1 MESTGGR
8 PAGSPFPAASGIAMM
23 TSPGLGRAHMAG
35 RGAVRLALRAASLAL
50 TVAVTLAGL
59 IALTFF
65 IGRIVPIDP
74 VLTVVGDQAPQE
86 VYDRVFREMGLDRP
100 VAWQF
105 AAYLGD
111 VIRLDLG
118 RSMVT
123 GRAVSSDILRF
134 FPATFELA
142 ILGIVIG
149 MALGIPAGVIAAV
162 KRDTWIDHVV
172 RVVAL
177 IGYSVPIFW
186 LALMALLV
194 FYARLGWVSGPGQID
209 IGYAYSFA
217 RVTGFVLVDTAL
229 SGNRDVFVN
238 AVSHIAL
245 PALLVGYYSMAYIS
259 RMTRSV
265 MLEQL
270 NSEYVLAARLKGASE
285 YAIVVHHALRNAAI
299 PLVTIVAL
307 SFGGLLEGSVLIET
321 VFSWPGLGNHIA
333 QSLLGGDIN
342 AVLGGT
348 LVVGAIFV
356 LLNVVSDLLYGVL
369 DPRTRSHA

>member
-1 MESTGGR
+1 M
-8 PAGSPFPAASGIAMM
+8 
-23 TSPGLGRAHMAG
+23 
-35 RGAVRLALRAASLAL
+35 L
-50 TVAVTLAGL
+50 TVGLTLIGL
-59 IALTFF
+59 VALTFF
-65 IGRIVPIDP
+65 IGRVVPIDP
-74 VLTVVGDQAPQE
+74 VLTVVGDQAPQD
-86 VYDRVFREMGLDRP
+86 VYDRVYREMGLDQP
-100 VAWQF
+100 MIMQF
-105 AAYLGD
+105 ISYLGD
-111 VIRLDLG
+111 VVRLDLG
-118 RSMVT
+118 ESMVS
-123 GRAVSSDILRF
+123 GRSVASDILRF

-142 ILGIVIG
+142 ILGILIG
-149 MALGIPAGVIAAV
+149 VALGLPSGVIAAV
-162 KRDTWIDHVV
+162 MHDTWVDHLV

-194 FYARLGWVSGPGQID
+194 FYARLEWVAGPGQID
-209 IGYAYSFA
+209 IGFSYSFN
-217 RVTGFVLVDTAL
+217 RVTGFILVDTAL
-229 SGNRDVFVN
+229 SGDWSVFAN
-238 AVSHIAL
+238 AVSHIVL

-285 YAIVVHHALRNAAI
+285 FSIVVHHALRNASI

-321 VFSWPGLGNHIA
+321 IFSWPGLGRYIA
-333 QSLLGGDIN
+333 QSLLSGDIS

-356 LLNVVSDLLYGVL
+356 ILNVTSDVLYRIL
-369 DPRTRSHA
+369 DPRTRSVA